1 MQKDRIAQCKDES
14 VLMSEL
20 LYVLHSLYLLLF
32 PLLRYTIPD
41 FPNVH
46 SDKKKRMENEFLQR
60 RCNLIIFSFAFLNA
74 SFCMV

>member
-46 SDKKKRMENEFLQR
+46 SDKKKRMEK
-60 RCNLIIFSFAFLNA
+60 
-74 SFCMV
+74 